1 MLQPID
7 EAKIDDISTR
17 HVNLN
22 KKFLSEFFDTNYTSR
37 TFPLMASGAKYNKFC
52 EAVERLKYEFEKS
65 LYLRKIKVSYPVQK
79 RRTII
84 NPSPSPSGVGSSQ
97 LHPTTQPST
106 SSNQRTIHPT
116 SPKTPENMDQNEFE
130 APMAP
135 RKPQQAQ
142 AIGRDNLTAAAL
154 SLHSAQPETPKPRLL
169 VVSTPHPRL
178 VVRPPT
184 TLTADEIRSKRE
196 AGAGRFDFNE
206 SPHRRAGPSNFLQT
220 PKSIAGSRTQR
231 HRTTQRNLEP
241 SFQVKFASPNQSGI
255 TKITCDKNIS
265 NEEIEKV
272 NEIIGNISVLTGAE
286 IQGNAIALSTR
297 NTTVTRGKYKL
308 YKILRTE

>member
-22 KKFLSEFFDTNYTSR
+22 KKFLNEFFDTNYTSR

-65 LYLRKIKVSYPVQK
+65 LYRRKIKATYPVQK

-84 NPSPSPSGVGSSQ
+84 NPSPSPSGVGASQ
-97 LHPTTQPST
+97 QHLTTQPST
-106 SSNQRTIHPT
+106 SGNQRTNQPT
-116 SPKTPENMDQNEFE
+116 SPKTPENPDQKEFD

-135 RKPQQAQ
+135 RKPQQAE
-142 AIGRDNLTAAAL
+142 ARGRDDLKSAAL
-154 SLHSAQPETPKPRLL
+154 SFHSAQPENLKKRLL

-184 TLTADEIRSKRE
+184 TLTAAEMRSKRE
-196 AGAGRFDFNE
+196 AGAGRSDFNQ
-206 SPHRRAGPSNFLQT
+206 SPHRRAGPSNYLQT

-231 HRTTQRNLEP
+231 HRTTPKNLEP
-241 SFQVKFASPNQSGI
+241 SFQVNFASPNQSGI

-286 IQGNAIALSTR
+286 IPGNAIALSTR

-308 YKILRTE
+308 YKILRNE